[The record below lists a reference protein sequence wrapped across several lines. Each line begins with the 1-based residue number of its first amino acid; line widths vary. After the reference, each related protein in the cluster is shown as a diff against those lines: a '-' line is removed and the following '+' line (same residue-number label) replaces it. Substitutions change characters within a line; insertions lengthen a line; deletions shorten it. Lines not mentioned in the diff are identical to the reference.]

1 VNADDLGM
9 SKSVNDAIFRAI
21 REGVVRSTSLMV
33 PGPEAREAMRRL
45 RDDPVLLS
53 YAPLQEVWAAHGNLA
68 RRLQGWSSSQ
78 PVAQH
83 ANLSDGCEPPPG

>member
-1 VNADDLGM
+1 VQKNFANGILGYGDDARLLIVNADDLGM

-68 RRLQGWSSSQ
+68 
-78 PVAQH
+78 
-83 ANLSDGCEPPPG
+83 